1 MINHLS
7 TGAGFL
13 PSRITRSSCSQ
24 MRHLFLWPTCV
35 KKEERV
41 PCTTNPQMWTWPF
54 RNASILGRKL
64 DVEPKIPKQI
74 ITNHYISESRCSWI
88 ESMQPN
94 KSQVDAI
101 WLQAVEAGNAGHCTE
116 QQCQWHTQSL
126 GI

>member
-74 ITNHYISESRCSWI
+74 INNHYISESRCRIFRVASLNSHCGCYSFI
-88 ESMQPN
+88 ETSSALN
-94 KSQVDAI
+94 ASVSHIENESNDSKS
-101 WLQAVEAGNAGHCTE
+101 EE
-116 QQCQWHTQSL
+116 
-126 GI
+126 